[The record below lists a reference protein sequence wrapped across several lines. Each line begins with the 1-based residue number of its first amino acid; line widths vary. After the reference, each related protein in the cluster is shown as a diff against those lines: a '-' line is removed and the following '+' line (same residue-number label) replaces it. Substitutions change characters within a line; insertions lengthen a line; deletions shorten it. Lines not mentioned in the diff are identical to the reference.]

1 MKEQGPRP
9 IDLTNQANLHRLEE
23 RGDIFMAED
32 GEGSKPDLRGAKFRQ
47 GLRESRLGEAPTS
60 PPSGDGGSHEPP
72 APTPKPEVAP
82 EQRQAAWARAREKLA
97 RQGILADIEGPIKD
111 YMQVLE
117 DAGEMPP
124 EGLGDPVTGN
134 SGNGGG
140 NEPPSR
146 PAGPSGPDDGDGNGN
161 GNGDDIDA
169 NIRSAFRGGA
179 AEMGGSFNLYLTR
192 NDQEQLE
199 RDPFAWLESKFD
211 MIYDFADQGQELNSP
226 VLSQLQNIFTFA
238 STYLVELGTISGA
251 EHKPSKQ
258 DVTEFISTFT
268 TRLNLIFMRS
278 SVDHKNLDGVKQM
291 AERLQAHG
299 LLSALA
305 MENGNVH
312 RMYSRMGELLE
323 DKRLAQEDAVIRL
336 QRPGLTDKE
345 SERIKIEIGQL
356 HIRPGM
362 MSGLQDSLITEQ
374 FDLAKRGVGPYSQ
387 AYAEAKALYGE
398 GEIKGKVKSAV
409 ESQIRR
415 SVRTAYDVFIV
426 SQRQAILV
434 SRGHVLPGADRYMS
448 DPAALMNVFNQEDFL
463 TKHFSIYNVVT
474 EKFLDEIKLDM
485 ARSKPPN
492 KGKGR
497 TREEL
502 LDFGTRMFR
511 DLYAVPD
518 FFSSSWRVNGILRS
532 IEDRIKHELTQQGLE
547 GDELDAK
554 LRQRS
559 NDLALF
565 LRLKQSRKDEE
576 KDPFASEE
584 QDRLSVW
591 ERIAE
596 IRPEEMVRLY
606 RERAIGNPALEAQ
619 LGEFFAA
626 SDFDGIRQ
634 YKVDRDGNPV
644 YALDSNNK
652 PILDSEGHQIRVTN
666 AFRTYDE
673 FKKQFGS
680 IVQFLRQQG
689 YTKLQALRLGEENFG
704 LSAGEAGE
712 FNEAIKRYFSG
723 QDKDMKDLVDK
734 FGGNVDEMPEKIRKM
749 FAQFTEIAKRDF
761 RTITRDEKSKIT
773 SGKGIIYELMT
784 NDKFEDI
791 YTRTLLVD
799 DALLDI
805 LESDKNGIMPISKTW
820 SSEPS
825 TDALVRC
832 YNDMEHAIKAGS
844 ALLNFVYKEDS
855 GKRIEAAEQFAEET
869 SQYNGMEGRA
879 KCIRYTVGTLL
890 NLSKQDL
897 LWDALGIGKL
907 PFRKAMSKI
916 EEIYGPQAKPMSRDT
931 LQKELDRIHTLLI
944 SAVDTTLT
952 GKDRDEKI
960 KDAHKVYDELRVL
973 LETTP
978 KDMVKRRAISFL
990 FFLILGTL
998 IEAGQLSKSVVKD
1011 K

>member
-1 MKEQGPRP
+1 MKEQGP
-9 IDLTNQANLHRLEE
+9 INSNGLTPTQSELTAQANAPKLKIR
-23 RGDIFMAED
+23 RDIFMS
-32 GEGSKPDLRGAKFRQ
+32 GEPGR
-47 GLRESRLGEAPTS
+47 GEAPPIHHPTVETGRARGES
-60 PPSGDGGSHEPP
+60 TEPRVVIRHHQPVTPDRQREVREAWMNRREAQERGGEKVTREQIETEEKLIRMGILPVSGGSGDGGGQEPP
-72 APTPKPEVAP
+72 TPPT
-82 EQRQAAWARAREKLA
+82 
-97 RQGILADIEGPIKD
+97 
-111 YMQVLE
+111 
-117 DAGEMPP
+117 
-124 EGLGDPVTGN
+124 
-134 SGNGGG
+134 S
-140 NEPPSR
+140 
-146 PAGPSGPDDGDGNGN
+146 PSGPEDGD

-169 NIRSAFRGGA
+169 NIRRVLRGGA
-179 AEMGGSFNLYLTR
+179 QGAEMGGSFNLYLTR

-238 STYLVELGTISGA
+238 STYLVELGAVSGA

-291 AERLQAHG
+291 AERLQTHG

-312 RMYSRMGELLE
+312 RMYTRMGELLE
-323 DKRLAQEDAVIRL
+323 DKRLAQEDAIGRL
-336 QRPGLTDKE
+336 QRPGLTKE
-345 SERIKIEIGQL
+345 ERERIEIEINQL
-356 HIRPGM
+356 HIRPTM

-374 FDLAKRGVGPYSQ
+374 FDLAATGVGPYSQ
-387 AYAEAKALYGE
+387 AYAEAKALHGE
-398 GEIKGKVKSAV
+398 GGEAEKKIRDAV

-415 SVRTAYDVFIV
+415 AVRTAYDVFVV

-448 DPAALMNVFNQEDFL
+448 DPAALMNVFNQEDLL
-463 TKHFSIYNVVT
+463 TSKYSIYNVVT
-474 EKFLDEIKLDM
+474 EKFLNEIKLDM
-485 ARSKPPN
+485 ARSRLKD
-492 KGKGR
+492 KAKGR
-497 TREEL
+497 TTKEL
-502 LDFGTRMFR
+502 LDFGTRLFR

-518 FFSSSWRVNGILRS
+518 FFSSSWRVNGILRA
-532 IEDRIKHELTQQGLE
+532 IDDRLTPKGL
-547 GDELDAK
+547 
-554 LRQRS
+554 S
-559 NDLALF
+559 NRKDDFALF
-565 LRLKQSRKDEE
+565 LRLKQSKASEE
-576 KDPFASEE
+576 KGSFTSEE

-596 IRPEEMVRLY
+596 IRPEEIIRLY
-606 RERAIGNPALEAQ
+606 RERAIGDPALEAQ

-634 YKVDRDGNPV
+634 YKVDEHGNPV
-644 YALDSNNK
+644 YALDRNEK
-652 PILDSEGHQIRVTN
+652 PILDSEGHQIRVVD

-673 FKKQFGS
+673 FKKQFGP
-680 IVQFLRQQG
+680 IVQLLRQNG
-689 YTKLQALRLGEENFG
+689 YQEFRALRIGSEGFTDAEKALIKTYFDGDETK
-704 LSAGEAGE
+704 AGQLQ
-712 FNEAIKRYFSG
+712 R
-723 QDKDMKDLVDK
+723 
-734 FGGNVDEMPEKIRKM
+734 M
-749 FAQFTEIAKRDF
+749 FAQFTKVAARKEDLDTIKREEL
-761 RTITRDEKSKIT
+761 RDKEGKVT
-773 SGKGIIYELMT
+773 GKGKVISGQGVIYQLMT

-791 YTRTLLVD
+791 YVRTLLVD

-805 LESDKNGIMPISKTW
+805 LESSEDGIMPISKTW

-897 LWDALGIGKL
+897 LWDGLGVGKL
-907 PFRKAMSKI
+907 PFRMAMSKI
-916 EEIYGPQAKPMSRDT
+916 EKIYGPQAQPISRDT
-931 LQKELDRIHTLLI
+931 LLLELDRIHTLLI
-944 SAVDTTLT
+944 AAVDTTLT
-952 GKDRDEKI
+952 GEKREKAI
-960 KDAHKVYDELRVL
+960 KDSDDVYQELRIL

-998 IEAGQLSKSVVKD
+998 IEAGQLGKSVAKE